1 MPTEQAFPALRLSAR
16 PVGLAAIACVL
27 AAGGFWWATQ
37 LAKDASTEE
46 RKAKAAMVAAQLAL
60 KNTQADRQRLEENL
74 VLFDKLKQTSFVQ
87 VPDRLRILEAL
98 EAATKALPQIAVE
111 WELSPQEDIKPLV
124 DDKTSA
130 PVGTLVRV
138 PMRIRAQAIHEE
150 EWLNLLRRLKNGKA
164 GYFVTGECTYDKSSL
179 SRAQFS
185 VPASNASCNLSWL
198 YAVPIAPVAKP
209 P

>member
-1 MPTEQAFPALRLSAR
+1 MQTAAPPTVMQLSIR
-16 PVGLAAIACVL
+16 PVGLAAMVCLL

-37 LAKDASTEE
+37 LAKDASVEE
-46 RKAKAAMVAAQLAL
+46 GKAKAALVAAQLAL
-60 KNTQADRQRLEENL
+60 KNTQADRQRLEDNL

-87 VPDRLRILEAL
+87 APDRLRILEAL
-98 EAATKALPQIAVE
+98 ENATKALPQIAVE
-111 WELSPQEDIKPLV
+111 WELLPQEDIKPLV

-150 EWLNLLRRLKNGKA
+150 EWLNLIRRLKNGKA